1 MSDYEEHD
9 VFTLS
14 ELRHKLRVRYHLKE
28 SSDTLKALK
37 EYLLL
42 LEWFGMIRQQVGYY
56 EYIKRPRLY
65 LQLEPYLI
73 EDKQLGELWIQKN

>member
-1 MSDYEEHD
+1 MGGQLRERLIINRYLFGEDTWYCVLCQIMKEHD

-42 LEWFGMIRQQVGYY
+42 LEWFGMIRQQVGY
-56 EYIKRPRLY
+56 
-65 LQLEPYLI
+65 
-73 EDKQLGELWIQKN
+73 

>member
-1 MSDYEEHD
+1 
-9 VFTLS
+9 
-14 ELRHKLRVRYHLKE
+14 
-28 SSDTLKALK
+28 
-37 EYLLL
+37 
-42 LEWFGMIRQQVGYY
+42 MIRQQVGYY